1 MVKCFAAFMEFC
13 YLVRRNAITS
23 DALHEIEDKLRQFH
37 HFRDIFIQ
45 TSVRMD
51 ISLPRQH
58 ALKHYPRSI
67 RLFGSPN
74 GLCSSMTE
82 AKHIKAVKEPWR
94 RSGRHKALVQVLRTN
109 CRMDKMASARRA
121 FAEQGMMKGTTAA
134 YTAMILRGEQPVIE
148 ASLNEEDKDL
158 KDIGPVSGPKVLSSV
173 HLAATRGM
181 LHCTFPSSLAYQCF
195 FRTRLS
201 TCA

>member
-1 MVKCFAAFMEFC
+1 MVECFAAFMDFC
-13 YLVRRNAITS
+13 YLVRRNSITN
-23 DALHEIEDKLRQFH
+23 DALHEIENKLARFH

-45 TSVRMD
+45 TGVRTD

-82 AKHIKAVKEPWR
+82 SKHIKAVKEPWR
-94 RSGRHKALVQVLRTN
+94 RSGRHNALVQMLRTN

-134 YTAMILRGEQPVIE
+134 YTAMILRGGQPVAE
-148 ASLNEEDKDL
+148 ATPDEKDKGVI
-158 KDIGPVSGPKVLSSV
+158 DIGPVSGPKVLSSV
-173 HLAATRGM
+173 HLATTRGM
-181 LHCTFPSSLAYQCF
+181 LCHTF
-195 FRTRLS
+195 TI
-201 TCA
+201 